1 MEFGGRFILNPGTR
15 RQVVTPNA
23 ILTDGV
29 EYFLRTVFRGEAILP
44 ANFYIGLTNAA
55 GDFNV
60 TFATIA
66 AGEPVGNG
74 YARQSAARGIVD
86 WTVTKVGNTWKATSK
101 LVTFTSTGVYT
112 VDWVRLFLSN
122 IATTSAG
129 KLFALGA
136 PLLVPQHTINGDN
149 PKAIYE
155 FWMRQ

>member
-1 MEFGGRFILNPGTR
+1 MEFGGRFILNPGEPDE
-15 RQVVTPNA
+15 QVTPNA

-44 ANFYIGLTNAA
+44 ANYYIGLTSAA

-74 YARQSAARGIVD
+74 YARQAAARGTVD
-86 WTVTKVGNTWKATSK
+86 WTVTKVGNTWKAASK

-112 VDWVRLFLSN
+112 VDWKRLFLSDQ
-122 IATTSAG
+122 AAGSAG
-129 KLFALGA
+129 KIFALGN
-136 PLLVPQHTINGDN
+136 PLLVPQHTINADN
-149 PKAIYE
+149 PKAVYE